1 MTKLSSTLFASLA
14 LTGLA
19 LTQSVAA
26 EDVVISGDWVR
37 LGDVSNV
44 TGAPGDRQIA
54 AAPLPGQRLPLASEF
69 IEAQAAA
76 AGFPIDLPDGEMVW
90 VTRSANAVATSQP
103 AAATPQQAEP
113 TPTIYQD
120 EPAENEVPMLITD
133 VRRGD
138 EITPD
143 MISYEAMNPNRRI
156 QGLIRAAHV
165 LDGMEATRTIRAGQP
180 IAMRDIRPVSVVR
193 QGDPIQLVYQRGAL
207 RLVVSAR
214 ALNDAAEGEPVRV
227 QNLQSNRSMDAV
239 AWGPGEA
246 RVGSLFSQE
255 G

>member
-1 MTKLSSTLFASLA
+1 MTKLRHTILTTLA
-14 LTGLA
+14 LAGL
-19 LTQSVAA
+19 TFVSAA
-26 EDVVISGDWVR
+26 SSEDVVITSDWVR
-37 LGDVSNV
+37 LGDVANV
-44 TGAPGDRQIA
+44 TGAPGERQIA

-90 VTRSANAVATSQP
+90 VTRSSASTTTVAARPQPVTS
-103 AAATPQQAEP
+103 ATG
-113 TPTIYQD
+113 TYHD
-120 EPAENEVPMLITD
+120 EPGDNEVPMLITD

-143 MISYEAMNPNRRI
+143 MISYEEMNPNRRI
-156 QGLIRAAHV
+156 QGLIRSAHV

-193 QGDPIQLVYQRGAL
+193 QGDPIQLVYERGAL

-214 ALNDAAEGEPVRV
+214 ALNDAARGEPVRV